1 MNSTKLAT
9 LALWITLPCLIGFG
23 SLVLKNTVQE
33 LEGQL
38 NSINREIQDDI
49 KTIHVLKAEWSHL
62 NTPSRLR
69 QLVAKHISL
78 NPVQAEQIINYS
90 ALPFNYQADS
100 ADRKLLARRNINSQ
114 AARNKELKKLV
125 KAQR

>member
-38 NSINREIQDDI
+38 NSINRGIQDDI

-90 ALPFNYQADS
+90 ALPFSYENGES
-100 ADRKLLARRNINSQ
+100 RKL
-114 AARNKELKKLV
+114 AARKNISKYAEQNKELKRLTN
-125 KAQR
+125 AQR

>member
-9 LALWITLPCLIGFG
+9 IALWISLPCLIGFG
-23 SLVLKNTVQE
+23 SLVMKNTVHE

-38 NSINREIQDDI
+38 NTINRGIQDDI

-90 ALPFNYQADS
+90 ALPFSYENGES
-100 ADRKLLARRNINSQ
+100 RKV
-114 AARNKELKKLV
+114 AARKNISKYAEQNKELKRLTN
-125 KAQR
+125 AQR

>member
-38 NSINREIQDDI
+38 NSINRGIQDDI

-90 ALPFNYQADS
+90 HMKTAN
-100 ADRKLLARRNINSQ
+100 RENSPPERIFQ
-114 AARNKELKKLV
+114 STLSKIRS
-125 KAQR
+125 